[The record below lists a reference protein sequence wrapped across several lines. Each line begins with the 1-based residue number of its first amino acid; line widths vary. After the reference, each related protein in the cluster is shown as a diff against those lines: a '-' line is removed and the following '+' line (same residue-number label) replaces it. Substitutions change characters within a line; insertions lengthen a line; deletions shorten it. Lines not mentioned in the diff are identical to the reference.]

1 MPRNASCLGQR
12 GVKKCVQVLLMT
24 SLHGCWA
31 GVCVYPTYTHHCSVN
46 TYRMKWRWNVKTSWP
61 IFLLLNL
68 KTLKHRAVIFPKPTL
83 YFYSE
88 GLVEVQ
94 LQCCFL
100 MRIQLLGPRGRVQIW
115 GHVSF
120 LIWLL
125 KIRTWI
131 GPVMLWQ
138 VFPSI
143 PLKGT
148 RFWRGSSPLLTSD
161 QEVHRSHDFTY

>member
-1 MPRNASCLGQR
+1 MPRTASCLGQR
-12 GVKKCVQVLLMT
+12 CVKKCVQVLLMT

-31 GVCVYPTYTHHCSVN
+31 GVCVYPTYTHHRSVN
-46 TYRMKWRWNVKTSWP
+46 TYRMKWRWNVKTSWL

-83 YFYSE
+83 YFYSKR
-88 GLVEVQ
+88 LVEVQ

-120 LIWLL
+120 LIWLS

-138 VFPSI
+138 VFPSV

-148 RFWRGSSPLLTSD
+148 HFWRGSSPFLTSD
-161 QEVHRSHDFTY
+161 QEVHRLHDFT